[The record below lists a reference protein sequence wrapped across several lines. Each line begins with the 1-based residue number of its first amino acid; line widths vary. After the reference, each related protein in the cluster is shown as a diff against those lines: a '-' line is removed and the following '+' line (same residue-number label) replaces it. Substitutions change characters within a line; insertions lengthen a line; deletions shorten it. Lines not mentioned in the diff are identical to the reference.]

1 MPEVTAGLRRGRRG
15 RRVAGTEPDEHHFR
29 VGIHVCER
37 GGAHLGEGLHGITVH
52 FGDARHRVALRE
64 DTAEAGAD
72 QQVPAF
78 DVGVAGQVGERERG
92 RVARAHRDGTQPGA
106 RHEYRHGVLGIGDE
120 DDFRAPGADM
130 GGLTDE
136 SLVIEHRL
144 PLENAVE
151 GAAVEKQPL
160 PPLLD
165 VVRPAFLVLAVLYW
179 SVNAPRTGGLAIG
192 FFAGLMLDVFQGP
205 VLGEHALALSLV
217 TYIAVREHQR
227 IRSKPVIQQAL
238 IVFAALI
245 VYEVVLFMID
255 GWTGHPVTS
264 PLRWVHT
271 VTGAL
276 IWPPAA
282 AILSYGAGHRV

>member
-1 MPEVTAGLRRGRRG
+1 MPPTVKLPP
-15 RRVAGTEPDEHHFR
+15 EPLTVPA
-29 VGIHVCER
+29 VGVEPSPQSI
-37 GGAHLGEGLHGITVH
+37 
-52 FGDARHRVALRE
+52 VALKS
-64 DTAEAGAD
+64 
-72 QQVPAF
+72 
-78 DVGVAGQVGERERG
+78 
-92 RVARAHRDGTQPGA
+92 
-106 RHEYRHGVLGIGDE
+106 LG
-120 DDFRAPGADM
+120 
-130 GGLTDE
+130 LW
-136 SLVIEHRL
+136 
-144 PLENAVE
+144 
-151 GAAVEKQPL
+151 
-160 PPLLD
+160 
-165 VVRPAFLVLAVLYW
+165 LYW

>member
-1 MPEVTAGLRRGRRG
+1 MS
-15 RRVAGTEPDEHHFR
+15 PDSR
-29 VGIHVCER
+29 
-37 GGAHLGEGLHGITVH
+37 
-52 FGDARHRVALRE
+52 ARLLLSALVALIL
-64 DTAEAGAD
+64 T
-72 QQVPAF
+72 
-78 DVGVAGQVGERERG
+78 
-92 RVARAHRDGTQPGA
+92 
-106 RHEYRHGVLGIGDE
+106 VL
-120 DDFRAPGADM
+120 
-130 GGLTDE
+130 
-136 SLVIEHRL
+136 
-144 PLENAVE
+144 
-151 GAAVEKQPL
+151 PL

-165 VVRPAFLVLAVLYW
+165 VVRPAFLVLTVLYW

-192 FFAGLMLDVFQGP
+192 FFAGLALDVFQGP

-238 IVFAALI
+238 IVFAALV

-282 AILSYGAGHRV
+282 AILGYGAGHRV